1 MASNKNKPV
10 ILFLA
15 GGSLYYL
22 MECIWKSFRGGTL
35 HWSMFLLGGIS
46 FLLIGAINE
55 HFSWELGL
63 VWQALIGAAAIT
75 GLEFIFG
82 LVLNVWLGR
91 GIWDYSHL
99 PLNVM
104 GQICL
109 PFSLLWCV
117 LAVLAIFLDD
127 FIRWRFYGEEKPVY
141 CVL

>member
-1 MASNKNKPV
+1 MANCKNKPV

-22 MECIWKSFRGGTL
+22 IELVWKSVRGGTM

-46 FLLIGAINE
+46 FLLIGALNE
-55 HFSWELGL
+55 YFSWNTGL
-63 VWQALIGAAAIT
+63 LWQALIGAVIITVLEFCT
-75 GLEFIFG
+75 GLI
-82 LVLNVWLGR
+82 LNVWLGL

-109 PFSLLWCV
+109 PFTLAWVLLAAA
-117 LAVLAIFLDD
+117 AVVLDD
-127 FIRWRFYGEEKPVY
+127 YIRYWFLGEEKPVY
-141 CVL
+141 RIL